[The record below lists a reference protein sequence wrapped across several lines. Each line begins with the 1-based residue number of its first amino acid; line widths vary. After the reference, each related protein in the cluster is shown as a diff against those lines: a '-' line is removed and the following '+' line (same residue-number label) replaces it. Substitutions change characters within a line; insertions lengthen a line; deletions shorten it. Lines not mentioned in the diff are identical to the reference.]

1 MFFFLT
7 VSAHKCFVCK
17 PNHMRTEDQY
27 DLSSMFNV
35 DQLKFCS
42 DFKKS
47 RRHEFLL
54 ECPEGS
60 AGCSTKFNGNKLR
73 INHTLNLMVRGF
85 SYSFPNEKAFEAVQT

>member
-1 MFFFLT
+1 MIKPLHTFSLLI
-7 VSAHKCFVCK
+7 VSGHKCFVCK
-17 PNHMRTEDQY
+17 PNQMLSEDEY
-27 DLSSMFNV
+27 DLSSFFDV

-60 AGCSTKFNGNKLR
+60 AGCLTKFNGDQP
-73 INHTLNLMVRGF
+73 
-85 SYSFPNEKAFEAVQT
+85 SSFCTKNG